1 MLYQSISDD
10 LRRIIERGSQSMS
23 KEMLQDLKSAAMMYK
38 PSHDY
43 DSLVTGIRHR
53 YDGAGSQYIKQ
64 AIGRRYPSSGDR
76 MPILPFNFIQRVAE
90 VDASVYDWPPTRE
103 VFYQGEPDPER
114 QAELD
119 DLLSRARIDPVMVEA
134 ERRVAVAKTVFF
146 RIGWDPVRDAVSLG
160 LYWPSD
166 VLVIPH
172 WSRPSDLSTAIC
184 VMARIKSPRGD
195 KKAWWEVWTRPAEDE
210 LDENGLP
217 QLGPISVEMVSEEG
231 ESMLPFGSEDALYEE
246 GLPMPWVALHSALPQ
261 GSPFAHA
268 DRDLPV
274 IADEINVGWA
284 NLLLTADYQAHDEV
298 VYKTNREVTGLIS
311 AGPGQAHKIGTDEDL
326 QVLTHS
332 ADMAAQ
338 FNILD
343 RATKTLAV
351 TRGQPEDAYST
362 DGGQVLSGV
371 SRKIKNLPATKRR
384 MQQSWFSVF
393 FEETALLPGMA
404 AISDLYGQTNILD
417 DAGEVS
423 FRMTVS
429 DEPEFEDPDTKQ
441 RRVLELKGE
450 NLISEAE
457 AMVELGYFG
466 SLSDAVAAGYSPD
479 RLAPVAASQGALAA
493 ETLSARLAA
502 RRQQSE
508 G

>member
-1 MLYQSISDD
+1 M
-10 LRRIIERGSQSMS
+10 
-23 KEMLQDLKSAAMMYK
+23 
-38 PSHDY
+38 
-43 DSLVTGIRHR
+43 
-53 YDGAGSQYIKQ
+53 
-64 AIGRRYPSSGDR
+64 
-76 MPILPFNFIQRVAE
+76 
-90 VDASVYDWPPTRE
+90 
-103 VFYQGEPDPER
+103 
-114 QAELD
+114 
-119 DLLSRARIDPVMVEA
+119 
-134 ERRVAVAKTVFF
+134 
-146 RIGWDPVRDAVSLG
+146 
-160 LYWPSD
+160 
-166 VLVIPH
+166 
-172 WSRPSDLSTAIC
+172 
-184 VMARIKSPRGD
+184 
-195 KKAWWEVWTRPAEDE
+195 
-210 LDENGLP
+210 P

-231 ESMLPFGSEDALYEE
+231 ETMLPFGSEDALYEE

-384 MQQSWFSVF
+384 MQQSWFSVY

-417 DAGEVS
+417 EAGEVS

-429 DEPEFEDPDTKQ
+429 DEPEFEDPDAKQ

-457 AMVELGYFG
+457 AMVELGYYG

-479 RLAPVAASQGALAA
+479 RLAPVAASQGTLAA

-502 RRQQSE
+502 RRQAPTTEE